1 MTQITAAP
9 LRKDAAR
16 NRQRLLDAATEL
28 FATRGLEVTLNDIAH
43 HAGVGVGTAYRRFAN
58 KDELIDALFEVQLDA
73 LAQLAAEA
81 LDDPDPWHGMV
92 RFLEQSLR
100 MQREDRGLTDLLHHA
115 HVGHDKVNQMRTRI
129 APLGNAIVDRA
140 KQAGV
145 VRPDIEGTDLIF
157 MQLGLSAIMD
167 KTRQV
172 APDLYLR
179 TFRIY
184 LDGLRGDKVGPTELD
199 VPPLTV
205 DQTHALMT
213 SNRRGSANKGDSN
226 HR

>member
-1 MTQITAAP
+1 MTQTTSAP

-28 FATRGLEVTLNDIAH
+28 FAMRGLDVTLNDIAH

-58 KDELIDALFEVQLDA
+58 KDELIDALFEVQLD
-73 LAQLAAEA
+73 LIAQMATEA
-81 LDDPDPWHGMV
+81 LKDPDAWDSLV
-92 RFLEQSLR
+92 RFFEELLR
-100 MQREDRGLTDLLHHA
+100 MQLEDRGLTELLHHA
-115 HVGHDKVNQMRTRI
+115 RIGHDKVNQMRTRI
-129 APLGNAIVDRA
+129 APLVNAIVDRA

-145 VRPDIEGTDLIF
+145 VRPDVAGTDLIF

-167 KTRQV
+167 KTRQI

-179 TFRIY
+179 TFRIF
-184 LDGLRGDKVGPTELD
+184 LDGLRMDQAGPTKLD
-199 VPPLTV
+199 VPPLSV

-213 SNRRGSANKGDSN
+213 STQKRGATKGI
-226 HR
+226 